1 MKDHYRVVV
10 IGGGIVGV
18 SVLYHLARAGWTDIA
33 LIERAE
39 LTSGS
44 TWHAA
49 AGFHS
54 INDDP
59 NIAALQ
65 DYSIRLYQDIET
77 ESGQSVGLRMTGGI
91 SLAGNEQRW
100 QFLKAAH
107 ATNATL
113 DIESRL
119 MAPDEIVAQ
128 CPIVDV
134 DNVVGGLFEP
144 NEGRLDPH
152 GSTHAFAIAARQ
164 RGADVILRNRVVELA
179 PHPDGWTVVTE
190 HGTCTAE
197 HVVNA
202 GGLWARRVGQMVGVD
217 LPLVPMAH
225 HYLVTEDVPELA
237 GKEIPGITD
246 LEGFTYLQQEHGGV
260 LLGVYETSPA
270 HWHPEGAPWNYGME
284 LIPPDID
291 RIGPELSI
299 GFARFPA
306 LANVG
311 IRRWVNG
318 ALTVTPD
325 GNPIIGPVRG
335 VRNFWL
341 ATGCMAGFSQGSAI
355 GVSLANWIVDGE
367 PGFDVFGMDIA
378 RFAPFASSE
387 HYLRDTTA
395 QFYARRF
402 IIAYPNE
409 ELPAGRPAKVSPCY
423 DALIAEGAVFSS
435 LWGMESPSFFAPGV
449 AGFAEQP
456 TLRRSNAHDLVAA
469 EVAATRQ
476 AAGMFETSVYARYEV
491 SGPGAHDWLD
501 RVLACRLPSTGRVRL
516 APMLS
521 RNGTL
526 MGDLS
531 VTCLAPDRYWIVG
544 SYSLQEFHQRWFE
557 QHLPPAGVTVVNRSD
572 DHMGFAM
579 SGPRSREIL
588 AALTTADM
596 SDHAFPFFAA
606 RRIPVGQCDA
616 LVARMSLTGELGFE
630 ITVPT
635 VHHRA
640 LFSELI
646 RVGRDLGLRPFGLRA
661 LDSLRLEKG
670 YGIWSAEFAQN
681 LTPAVCGLDHHV
693 AADKGDFI
701 GRDAFLRAQETG
713 PEQRLVILDVAATDA
728 DARGFEPVWSGDR
741 RVGYVTSGA
750 YGHTVQRSLAMAYV
764 DVDVLADAERA
775 ASLAVD
781 VIGERR
787 GASVLP
793 ECPYD
798 PTGSRLRL

>member
-1 MKDHYRVVV
+1 MKDQYRVVV

-33 LIERAE
+33 LIERSE
-39 LTSGS
+39 LTAGS

-65 DYSIRLYQDIET
+65 DYSIGLYKEIEA

-91 SLAGNEQRW
+91 SLAGTQERW
-100 QFLKAAH
+100 EFLKAAH
-107 ATNATL
+107 SMNATL
-113 DIESRL
+113 DLHSRL
-119 MAPDEIVAQ
+119 VEPDEIAAM
-128 CPIVDV
+128 CPIVEI
-134 DNVVGGLFEP
+134 DNVVGGLYEP

-164 RGADVILRNRVVELA
+164 RGADVILRNRVLDLV

-190 HGTCTAE
+190 LGTVRAE

-202 GGLWARRVGQMVGVD
+202 AGLWARRVGRMAGVD
-217 LPLVPMAH
+217 LPLLPMAH

-237 GKEIPGITD
+237 GVEDLPAITD
-246 LEGFTYLQQEHGGV
+246 LEGFTYMQQEHGGV
-260 LLGVYETSPA
+260 LLGVYETNPR
-270 HWHPEGAPWNYGME
+270 HWMPQGAPWDYGME
-284 LIPPDID
+284 LIPPDIE
-291 RIGPELSI
+291 RISPELSI

-325 GNPIIGPVRG
+325 GNPLVGPVRG

-355 GVSLANWIVDGE
+355 GVSLANWMVHGQ

-378 RFAPFASSE
+378 RFGPFASSE
-387 HYLRDTTA
+387 GYLRDTTA

-409 ELPAGRPAKVSPCY
+409 ELPAGRPLKVSPAY
-423 DALIAEGAVFSS
+423 DALTAEGARFSV
-435 LWGMESPSFFAPGV
+435 LWGMESPSFFAPGDP
-449 AGFAEQP
+449 GFEETP
-456 TLRRSNAHDLVAA
+456 TLRRSNAHELVAA
-469 EVAATRQ
+469 EVAATRT

-491 SGPGAHDWLD
+491 SGPGARQWLD
-501 RVLACRLPSTGRVRL
+501 RVLACRLPAVGRVRL
-516 APMLS
+516 APML
-521 RNGTL
+521 GHDGAL
-526 MGDLS
+526 MGDMS
-531 VTCLAPDRYWIVG
+531 VTCLGDDQYWLVG

-557 QHLPPAGVTVVNRSD
+557 EHLPPSGVRVVNRSD
-572 DHMGFAM
+572 DHMGFAL
-579 SGPRSREIL
+579 SGPASAQIL
-588 AALTTADM
+588 AALTSANPAGDDL
-596 SDHAFPFFAA
+596 SFFAA
-606 RRIPVGQCDA
+606 RRMSVGNADA
-616 LVARMSLTGELGFE
+616 LVARMSLTGERGYE

-640 LFSELI
+640 LFHDLM

-681 LTPAVCGLDHHV
+681 ITPAMSGLDHHV
-693 AADKGDFI
+693 DGAKADFI
-701 GRDAFLRAQETG
+701 GRDAFLAAQDRG
-713 PEQRLVILDVAATDA
+713 PAQRLVILRVDAADA
-728 DARGFEPVWSGDR
+728 DATGFEPVWLGER

-750 YGHTVQRSLAMAYV
+750 YGHSVGQSLAMAYV
-764 DVDVLADAERA
+764 DVEVLADAPALE
-775 ASLAVD
+775 VD
-781 VIGERR
+781 IVGERR
-787 GASVLP
+787 SATVLDR
-793 ECPYD
+793 CPYD
-798 PTGSRLRL
+798 PSGDRLKG